1 MYYRFTASKQTIEL
15 DSIAKFKEN
24 PKGFTV
30 KEEQDFKGLSFYF
43 VWERLSEDKFKLIC
57 YYKGIFHLL
66 HDGFKDLAKEYPMMI
81 ASTIMYKEFFSLD
94 YYSDKGTAPNIKVST
109 DFLKFKFTD
118 LFEDEEVMALYI
130 SKLITK
136 LGWTLE
142 YTETLDEKL
151 KTYIEE

>member
-1 MYYRFTASKQTIEL
+1 MYYRFTATKQIIEL
-15 DSIAKFKEN
+15 DSLVKFKEN
-24 PKGFTV
+24 SKGFTV

-43 VWERLSEDKFKLIC
+43 VWDRLSEDKFKLTC

-66 HDGFKDLAKEYPMMI
+66 HDGFKDLAKEYPVMI
-81 ASTIMYKEFFSLD
+81 ANTIMYKEFFSLI
-94 YYSDKGTAPNIKVST
+94 YYSDKTTPLTTKVST

-118 LFEDEEVMALYI
+118 LFEDEEVMTLYI
-130 SKLITK
+130 SKLISK

-142 YTETLDEKL
+142 YTESLDDKW